1 MAALPPAELSLNQ
14 TSAQKR
20 QSVLQGISWLF
31 EHVALAVGSVS
42 QLPSTLPPVSTHRSR
57 L

>member
-1 MAALPPAELSLNQ
+1 MVAPTLAELSLNQ
-14 TSAQKR
+14 ISAQKR
-20 QSVLQGISWLF
+20 QSVLQGIPWLF
-31 EHVALAVGSVS
+31 EHVALAAGSIS

>member
-20 QSVLQGISWLF
+20 QSVLQGLPRLS

-42 QLPSTLPPVSTHRSR
+42 QLPPTLPPVSTHRSR